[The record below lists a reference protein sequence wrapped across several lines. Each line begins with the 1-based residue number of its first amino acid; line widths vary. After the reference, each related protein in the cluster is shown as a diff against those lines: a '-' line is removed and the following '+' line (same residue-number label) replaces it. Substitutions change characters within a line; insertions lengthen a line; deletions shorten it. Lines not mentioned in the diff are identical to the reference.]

1 MTFISYTQVGK
12 KILRRGFTTG
22 SCAALAAK
30 AAAQLLFSGR
40 RPAEVGIVTPR
51 GIPVRVPVAE
61 AVLTGDEACCAVQKD
76 AGDDPDVTDGV
87 LVYAKVRKTS
97 QPGILLKGGRGIGR
111 VERPGLDQP
120 VGAAAINRVPRQMIR
135 QEVQAVCAHFDR
147 RGGVEVMISIPQG
160 AELARRTFNA
170 RLGIAGGISVLG
182 TSGIVEPQSTQA
194 LLDCIALELRTLA
207 AGGYQGVILTPGNY
221 GEAFIAADTQLAAA
235 KVPTVRCSNYIG
247 AALDFAVA
255 GGFNRILLVGH
266 LGKFI
271 KLAGGIMNT
280 HSKTADCRMELFAA
294 HAALAGAGREVVARL
309 MQATATEACIPIL
322 EAGGLKAAVF
332 CSLLQ
337 NIQAHLRH
345 RAGPG
350 VMSGAVLF
358 SNEHGLLGQTE
369 TAAGL
374 IASFQQAAYQ

>member
-1 MTFISYTQVGK
+1 M
-12 KILRRGFTTG
+12 LRRGFTTG

-30 AAAQLLFSGR
+30 AAAQMLFSGR
-40 RPAEVGIVTPR
+40 RTAEVEIVTPQ
-51 GIPVRVPVAE
+51 GIPVKVPVVE
-61 AVLTGDEACCAVQKD
+61 AVLTDGKACCAVQKD

-87 LVYAKVRKTS
+87 LVYAQVSKTAR
-97 QPGILLKGGRGIGR
+97 PGILLKGGSGIGR

-135 QEVQAVCAHFDR
+135 QEVEAVSAR
-147 RGGVEVMISIPQG
+147 YAYQGGLEVTISIPQG
-160 AELARRTFNA
+160 AKLARRTFNA

-194 LLDCIALELRTLA
+194 LLDCIALELRALA
-207 AGGYQGVILTPGNY
+207 AGGHQGVILTPGNY
-221 GEAFIAADTQLAAA
+221 GEAFIAASAELAAA
-235 KVPTVRCSNYIG
+235 RVPTVRCSNYIG

-280 HSKTADCRMELFAA
+280 HSQVADCRMELFAA
-294 HAALAGAGREVVARL
+294 HAALAGAGREIVARL
-309 MQATATEACIPIL
+309 MQTTATEACIPIL

-332 CSLLQ
+332 SSLLQ
-337 NIQAHLRH
+337 NIQIHLMH
-345 RAGPG
+345 RVGPG

-374 IASFQQAAYQ
+374 IASLQQAAHY

>member
-1 MTFISYTQVGK
+1 MSFAYYTQVGK
-12 KILRRGFTTG
+12 KLLRRGFTTG

-40 RPAEVGIVTPR
+40 RPAEVEIVTPL
-51 GIPVRVPVAE
+51 GIPVKVPVVE
-61 AVLTGDEACCAVQKD
+61 AALKNNEACCAVQKD

-87 LVYAKVRKTS
+87 LIYAKVCKTA
-97 QPGILLKGGRGIGR
+97 QPGILIKGGCGIGR

-120 VGAAAINRVPRQMIR
+120 VGAAAINRVPQQMIR
-135 QEVQAVCAHFDR
+135 QEVQAVCARFAHQ
-147 RGGVEVMISIPQG
+147 GGAEVTISIPQG

-182 TSGIVEPQSTQA
+182 TSGIVEPRSTQA

-207 AGGYQGVILTPGNY
+207 AAGNRGVIFTPGNY
-221 GEAFIAADTQLAAA
+221 GEAFIAAHVQLASAR
-235 KVPTVRCSNYIG
+235 VPTVKCSNYIG

-280 HSKTADCRMELFAA
+280 HSKVADCRMELFAA
-294 HAALAGAGREVVARL
+294 HAALAGAGRETVARL
-309 MQATATEACIPIL
+309 MQATTTEACIPIL
-322 EAGGLKAAVF
+322 KAGGLKTVVF

-337 NIQAHLRH
+337 NIQTHLRH
-345 RAGPG
+345 RTGPG
-350 VMSGAVLF
+350 VISGAVLF
-358 SNEHGLLGQTE
+358 SNEHGLLGQTG
-369 TAAGL
+369 TVAAL
-374 IASFQQAAYQ
+374 INSFQQATYQ